1 MRPQPSKPKLDERIE
16 GQEVSL
22 GGVLRGR
29 GSQWGKAR
37 GEGGFSQVAPLL
49 SDLKASN

>member
-22 GGVLRGR
+22 GVVLRGR
-29 GSQWGKAR
+29 GSQWGKA
-37 GEGGFSQVAPLL
+37 GGKGGFSLSGSSL